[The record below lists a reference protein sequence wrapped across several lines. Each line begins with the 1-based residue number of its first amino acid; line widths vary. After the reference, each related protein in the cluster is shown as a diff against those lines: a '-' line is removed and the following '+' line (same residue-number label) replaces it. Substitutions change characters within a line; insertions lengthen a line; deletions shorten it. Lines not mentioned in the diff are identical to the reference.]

1 MSGKTLLGLAALALL
16 CLLCLWCHAP
26 AIEETIRAGSGE
38 ALAAM
43 NLPDAKAVVSG
54 RDVTLQGLVATD
66 AERDQAEAEVRQLE
80 GVRTVFNRLEI
91 ASAASAAA
99 SGAAS
104 GAAVAASSEAGTLD
118 KMARALGFQT
128 RGDRISLTG
137 LVPSEDRRSGLVA
150 DAVATW
156 GEGNVE
162 DGLTVDGD
170 ADASGWPLSF
180 AGLMGALKSRGLDVD
195 LSLLGNKLSVKGNL
209 LSELTRDRLLGALRA
224 ALPGIEIE
232 DGLELREAQGEA
244 ETLQAALDKNLRGK
258 LIEFA
263 SGSDRLTPRGQA
275 VLDEL
280 AEVLRQ
286 SDGRVELS
294 GHTDS
299 QGADQ
304 MNLDLSRRRSAAA
317 AAYLVTKGF
326 QADRFTTVGF
336 GESRPIAD
344 NETAEGRQRNRRT
357 EVRAL
362 EEK

>member
-1 MSGKTLLGLAALALL
+1 MGGKTLLGLVALALL

-66 AERDQAEAEVRQLE
+66 ADRDRAEAAVRELD

-91 ASAASAAA
+91 ASAAPATSVTA
-99 SGAAS
+99 SS
-104 GAAVAASSEAGTLD
+104 ASSEAGTLD
-118 KMARALGFQT
+118 AMAKALGFQT

-150 DAVATW
+150 DAVASW
-156 GEGNVE
+156 GEENVE
-162 DGLTVDGD
+162 DRLTVDAD

-180 AGLMGALKSRGLDVD
+180 AGLMGALKSRGLDID

-232 DGLELREAQGEA
+232 DGLELREAEGEA
-244 ETLQAALDKNLRGK
+244 EALQAALDKNLRGK

-263 SGSDRLTPRGQA
+263 SGGDRLTPRGKT

-280 AEVLRQ
+280 AGVLRE

-304 MNLDLSRRRSAAA
+304 MNLDLSRRRASAA